1 MSFNIQASWTFTGN
15 RIEPD
20 ATIAVDDQGTTTVTP
35 AQGAAASAATVHSYP
50 GCTALPGLIDMHTHV
65 APGNRARPG
74 ARDPRTV
81 AYQTLQGVP
90 SLASAIRAGITTIRD
105 AGAGGEQIFALREMV
120 ERGVILGPRIRAA
133 GEAIAITGGHGWMD
147 LSLEADGPEGVTLA
161 VRQQI
166 KNGADC
172 IKLMITG
179 GAGTDG
185 EDVTET
191 QMSSA
196 EIAAAVEVAHAKG
209 KHVFAHVTNSQGA
222 LRAIECGVDCIE
234 HGIDLDD
241 EIISAMVER
250 RLFFCPTLQPYRR
263 MVRLGAAG
271 GYPAY
276 MLEKAQRVIEP
287 HTRTLQKAIAAGVRI
302 ICGTDSSAN
311 FRLLGEI
318 AAELAD
324 YVEEGLSPL
333 LALESATSAAA
344 ECLREPKLGRLGD
357 GCIADVTVVRGNPA
371 KDIAALGDV
380 VAVYKQGRLV
390 HGGAL

>member
-1 MSFNIQASWTFTGN
+1 
-15 RIEPD
+15 
-20 ATIAVDDQGTTTVTP
+20 
-35 AQGAAASAATVHSYP
+35 
-50 GCTALPGLIDMHTHV
+50 
-65 APGNRARPG
+65 
-74 ARDPRTV
+74 
-81 AYQTLQGVP
+81 
-90 SLASAIRAGITTIRD
+90 
-105 AGAGGEQIFALREMV
+105 
-120 ERGVILGPRIRAA
+120 
-133 GEAIAITGGHGWMD
+133 
-147 LSLEADGPEGVTLA
+147 
-161 VRQQI
+161 
-166 KNGADC
+166 
-172 IKLMITG
+172 
-179 GAGTDG
+179 
-185 EDVTET
+185 
-191 QMSSA
+191 MSSA

-357 GCIADVTVVRGNPA
+357 GCLADVTVVRGNPA
-371 KDIAALGDV
+371 QDIAALGDV
-380 VAVYKQGRLV
+380 VAVYKQGRPV